1 MKLKRKL
8 FDSLN
13 AEMDQASRRA
23 FNFQLA
29 IEALQNVCD
38 HEWKEDSTHG
48 YTEDPRTCGICGKME
63 VAENE

>member
-8 FDSLN
+8 FDSLH

-48 YTEDPRTCGICGKME
+48 YPGDETVCEICGK
-63 VAENE
+63 ENKENKN